1 MTLQISENIRTFRKQ
16 HGLMQEQLAEAL
28 GVSAA
33 AVSKWERGTATP
45 ELGFIAQMAEIF
57 EVSIDVLVGYQMQ
70 SGTKEVLEKKIYELG
85 RQKEF
90 DEAAKLAE
98 IALAKYPNHF
108 STVYTAGMAHLIKGA
123 ETGDKPAFRRA
134 AELFERAGL
143 LISQNTNE
151 EISEYTIQKYMAQCY
166 LGLGQVDKGIEILK
180 KHNLNGQND
189 AMIGMLYASK
199 QGYRPEEAE
208 PYLVNAF
215 SSYVPTLIQTT
226 LGYYYYY
233 KRKGDYA
240 EAMNTADWMIEY
252 MQTLKI
258 DRTKI
263 SYPDK
268 MISLLYA
275 SKAHMAD
282 LLGRKEQAEEYL
294 RRAWDLARE
303 FDANPDNGVS
313 NVRFFLGDI
322 SEITLF
328 DDIGTS
334 VTDAVENRFAEDGEN
349 GRLMKLWKKWKQDQ
363 DT

>member
-1 MTLQISENIRTFRKQ
+1 MTFQISENIRTLRKQ
-16 HGLMQEQLAEAL
+16 HGLMQEGLAEAL
-28 GVSAA
+28 GVSTA

-45 ELGFIAQMAEIF
+45 ELGYIAQMAEIF
-57 EVSIDVLVGYQMQ
+57 EVSIDVLVGYQIQ
-70 SGTKEVLEKKIYELG
+70 SGNRESLEKKMDELG

-90 DEAAKLAE
+90 EEAAKLAE

-108 STVYTAGMAHLIKGA
+108 STVYTAGMAYLIKGA
-123 ETGDKPAFRRA
+123 ETADKSAFRRA
-134 AELFERAGL
+134 VELFERAGL
-143 LISQNTNE
+143 LLHQNTE
-151 EISEYTIQKYMAQCY
+151 QEISEYTIQKYTAQSY
-166 LGLGQVDKGIEILK
+166 LGMGQVDKCIEILK
-180 KHNLNGQND
+180 EHNPNGRND
-189 AMIGMLYASK
+189 ALIGMLYASR
-199 QGYRPEEAE
+199 QEYRPEEAE

-215 SSYVPTLIQTT
+215 SSYVLELIQTT

-252 MQTLKI
+252 LQALKI

-275 SKAHMAD
+275 NKAHMSD
-282 LLGRKEQAEEYL
+282 LLGREEQAEEYL
-294 RRAWDLARE
+294 KTAWELARD
-303 FDANPDNGVS
+303 FDANPDNGVA

-328 DDIGTS
+328 DDIGIS
-334 VTDAVENRFAEDGEN
+334 VTDAVENRLEEEEGG
-349 GRLMKLWKKWKQDQ
+349 GRLTALWRQWK
-363 DT
+363 